1 MAIAHGEEVAV
12 AQVQHVWVGQ
22 VGILI
27 DLVRIMRCDA
37 TLGREGE
44 LSDDIMN
51 CVRVPLI
58 PNATLLV
65 HLLRTRI
72 CLWTSSIY
80 RLRSI
85 VTCFLIILLSG
96 LRSRHRTR

>member
-1 MAIAHGEEVAV
+1 MAIAHGEEVAM

-22 VGILI
+22 IGILI
-27 DLVRIMRCDA
+27 DLVRVMCCDA

-58 PNATLLV
+58 SSTSLLT
-65 HLLRTRI
+65 HLLRT
-72 CLWTSSIY
+72 
-80 RLRSI
+80 
-85 VTCFLIILLSG
+85 
-96 LRSRHRTR
+96 